1 MNHPLERIMAQS
13 LGLLILFCLLGIPVL
28 ITVFHIYCLFV
39 RKPQGARFGKLRV
52 ALEGLT
58 VLLGPPT
65 ACSMERFR
73 RFAIRQTGTGSF
85 TIMKHTPVATWTW
98 PTLLTLAVVGIL
110 GYLVLRLKKAC
121 GRSKDISD

>member
-58 VLLGPPT
+58 VLLGP
-65 ACSMERFR
+65 AYSLFYG
-73 RFAIRQTGTGSF
+73 ALS
-85 TIMKHTPVATWTW
+85 
-98 PTLLTLAVVGIL
+98 
-110 GYLVLRLKKAC
+110 
-121 GRSKDISD
+121 